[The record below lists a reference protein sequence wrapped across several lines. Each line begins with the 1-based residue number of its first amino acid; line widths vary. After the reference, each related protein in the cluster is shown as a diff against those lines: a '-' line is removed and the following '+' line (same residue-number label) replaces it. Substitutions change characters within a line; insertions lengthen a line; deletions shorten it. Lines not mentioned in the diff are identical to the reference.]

1 LRFKKKRNAAV
12 RKEIM
17 NKDNQKGEL
26 GTLKSS
32 PTEKKTDAGLLLEKA
47 TVALQRL
54 QLKRAVR
61 EQAIACL
68 EVALKQAHRETKSVQ
83 KTLETLRTKESEQQ
97 TVRRTLRTANRV
109 LRAQLKQMTE
119 SRDRWKTK
127 FQSKGEAV
135 ESVVLEVGKPKY
147 HQYTVGLVWLSLQ
160 MQRYGS
166 MSLRGCREMVR
177 NLSLL
182 FQLEGRVPSAS
193 TIRNWAIKVG
203 HYRLTQPVVGDEKW
217 VVWMDESVVF
227 AGEKVLLVLGCRE
240 SAFDFRTCLTQKQ
253 VEVLLVCVQPSWN
266 GESIAAKLKSV
277 HERTPIAYVVSD
289 RGGNLVKA
297 CRLSGLNWV
306 SDCSHAFARA
316 FERLYQ
322 DSEPFKT
329 FCLDCGKVRAKWC
342 LTKWAAYMPPAQRTK
357 ARFMNIE
364 PLFQWAKACLDRLDT
379 FPEAVQTFLD
389 FLKPVQSLIHE
400 LCQLLEAT
408 RNITLDLKVKG
419 FAQTK
424 KQPIFTYLQQ
434 FKTPNQ
440 LRWVQEIQ
448 KYIQTLA
455 ENPLLNSNE
464 APQASQSDS
473 NASIVPQKTIETAP
487 KRLFCCSDIIE
498 STFGKFKLKINPKNP
513 QAMTPFLLTIAN
525 FGDDLSRSFIQEAL
539 QNVKVHQ
546 IATPKNP
553 DKPSIPKQK
562 KEIFGKKVKPPI
574 MTF

>member
-1 LRFKKKRNAAV
+1 
-12 RKEIM
+12 M
-17 NKDNQKGEL
+17 NKDNQKLEF
-26 GTLKSS
+26 GTLKGS
-32 PTEKKTDAGLLLEKA
+32 PTEKKPEAWVLLEKA
-47 TVALQRL
+47 EVALQRL
-54 QLKRAVR
+54 HLKLGVR
-61 EQAIACL
+61 EQAIECL
-68 EVALKQAHRETKSVQ
+68 EAALKQAHQETKSVL
-83 KTLETLRTKESEQQ
+83 KKLETLRTKELEQK
-97 TVRRTLRTANRV
+97 TVRSTLRAANRV
-109 LRAQLKQMTE
+109 LRAQLKQLTE
-119 SRDRWKTK
+119 SREHWKTK
-127 FQSKGEAV
+127 FQSNGEAV

-203 HYRLTQPVVGDEKW
+203 HYRLSQPVVGDEKW

-240 SAFDFRTCLTQKQ
+240 SAFDFKTPLTQKQ
-253 VEVLLVCVQPSWN
+253 VEVLWIGVRPSWN
-266 GESIAAKLKSV
+266 GESIAEKLKEV

-289 RGGNLVKA
+289 QGSNLRKA

-316 FERLYQ
+316 LERIYQ
-322 DSEPFKT
+322 ECPDFKT
-329 FCLDCGKVRAKWC
+329 FGLDCGKVRAKWC
-342 LTKWAAYMPPAQRTK
+342 LTKWAAYMPPTQRTK
-357 ARFMNIE
+357 ARFMNIA
-364 PLFQWAKACLDRLDT
+364 PLFQWAQACLERFET
-379 FPEAVQTFLD
+379 FPKDVQTFLA
-389 FLKPVQSLIHE
+389 FLKPAQSLIQE
-400 LCQLLEAT
+400 LFQLLEAT
-408 RNITLDLKVKG
+408 RNLTLDLKVKG
-419 FAQTK
+419 FWIAK
-424 KQPIFTYLQQ
+424 KESIFTYLQQ
-434 FKTPNQ
+434 FQTPNQ
-440 LRWVQEIQ
+440 RIWVQAIQ
-448 KYIQTLA
+448 KYIQTLT
-455 ENPLLNSNE
+455 ENSFWKPE
-464 APQASQSDS
+464 QTTQASQNDS
-473 NASIVPQKTIETAP
+473 NTPIPSQNTLEQSS

-553 DKPSIPKQK
+553 EKPSIPKQK
-562 KEIFGKKVKPPI
+562 KEIFGKKVKPKI

>member
-12 RKEIM
+12 PKEIM
-17 NKDNQKGEL
+17 NKDNQKLEF

-32 PTEKKTDAGLLLEKA
+32 PTEKKPEAWVLLEKA
-47 TVALQRL
+47 EVALQ
-54 QLKRAVR
+54 QLHLKIGVR
-61 EQAIACL
+61 ERAIECL
-68 EVALKQAHRETKSVQ
+68 EAALKQAHRETQSFQ
-83 KTLETLRTKESEQQ
+83 KTLETLRTKESEQK
-97 TVRRTLRTANRV
+97 TVRSTLRTANRV

-119 SRDRWKTK
+119 SRDHWKTK
-127 FQSKGEAV
+127 LQSKGEAV
-135 ESVVLEVGKPKY
+135 ESVVLEVGKAKY

-203 HYRLTQPVVGDEKW
+203 HYRLSQPVVGDEKW

-240 SAFDFRTCLTQKQ
+240 SAFDFKTALTQKQ
-253 VEVLLVCVQPSWN
+253 VEVLLIVVGPSWN
-266 GESIAAKLKSV
+266 GESIAEKLKEV
-277 HERTPIAYVVSD
+277 HKRTPIAYVVSD
-289 RGGNLVKA
+289 PGGNLRKA

-316 FERLYQ
+316 LERIYQ
-322 DSEPFKT
+322 ACPDFKT
-329 FCLDCGKVRAKWC
+329 FGLDCGKVRAKWC

-357 ARFMNIE
+357 ARFMNIA
-364 PLFQWAKACLDRLDT
+364 PLFQWAHACLERFET
-379 FPEAVQTFLD
+379 FPKDVQTFLS
-389 FLKPVQSLIHE
+389 FLKPAQSLITE
-400 LCQLLEAT
+400 LFQLLEAT
-408 RNITLDLKVKG
+408 RNRTLDLKVKG
-419 FAQTK
+419 FWIAK
-424 KQPIFTYLQQ
+424 KESIFTYLQQ
-434 FKTPNQ
+434 FQTPNQ
-440 LRWVQEIQ
+440 RIWGQAIQ
-448 KYIQTLA
+448 KYIETLA
-455 ENPLLNSNE
+455 ANPLLSK
-464 APQASQSDS
+464 P
-473 NASIVPQKTIETAP
+473 ILPTVPP

-525 FGDDLSRSFIQEAL
+525 FGDDLSKSFIQEAL

-562 KEIFGKKVKPPI
+562 KEIFGPKVKSKI
-574 MTF
+574 MEF